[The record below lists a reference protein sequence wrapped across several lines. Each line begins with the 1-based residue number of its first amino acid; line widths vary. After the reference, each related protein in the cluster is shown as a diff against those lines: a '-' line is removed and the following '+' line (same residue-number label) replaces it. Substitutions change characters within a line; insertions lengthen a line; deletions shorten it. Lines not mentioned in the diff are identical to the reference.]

1 MSARNMKLRDENNLK
16 KSREKVE
23 KFERFEKYNESEE
36 QPFDRRERRSIHK
49 GFFFNFYTSS

>member
-36 QPFDRRERRSIHK
+36 
-49 GFFFNFYTSS
+49 